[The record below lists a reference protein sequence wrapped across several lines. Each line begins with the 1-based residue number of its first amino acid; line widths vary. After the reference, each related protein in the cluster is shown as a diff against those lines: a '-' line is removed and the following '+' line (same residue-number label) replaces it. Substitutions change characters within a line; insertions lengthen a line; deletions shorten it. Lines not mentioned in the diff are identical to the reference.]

1 MCFYSIERKLIG
13 LADSP
18 VELVDSVDFLA
29 QWASEVSWEII
40 CYVMTIIFSLQ
51 VITRGTVKG
60 AQPVTL
66 FLVILATHKITFKW

>member
-40 CYVMTIIFSLQ
+40 CYVMTTIFSLHLF
-51 VITRGTVKG
+51 IRSTVKG
-60 AQPVTL
+60 AVTL
-66 FLVILATHKITFKW
+66 FLVILATYKIALN